1 MSLIGF
7 ATDLSMKKGS
17 FFRRRSQRES
27 ELSIDGAEDDPE
39 EDSDVQGQ
47 MKAEWTEHTIDH
59 NQLRQKMA
67 HLSVWV
73 MNSKS
78 LEFKLCSF
86 YDNR

>member
-47 MKAEWTEHTIDH
+47 MK
-59 NQLRQKMA
+59 
-67 HLSVWV
+67 LSGQ
-73 MNSKS
+73 NTPSITTN
-78 LEFKLCSF
+78 
-86 YDNR
+86 YDRKWHISVYVY